1 LKKTY
6 SVLFVCLGN
15 TCRSPLAEVVLKS
28 GLKKA
33 GTRKVNVSSAGT
45 GAFEGG
51 RASSGSTITA
61 RRMGLSLARFRSKPL
76 TQLRVRR
83 ADLILTMTGS
93 QKQEIVARWPEE
105 QDKTFTL
112 SEYSGTGD
120 GDVRDPVGGPLS
132 AYYRC
137 GDRLHAEIKRI
148 IPRLRKA
155 TRPSKRKP

>member
-15 TCRSPLAEVVLKS
+15 TCRSPLAEVILKS

-33 GTRKVNVSSAGT
+33 GIKKVNVSSAGT
-45 GAFEGG
+45 GAFEGA

-76 TQLRVRR
+76 TRLRVRR
-83 ADLILTMTGS
+83 ADLILTMTAS
-93 QKQEIVARWPEE
+93 QKREIRARWPEDA
-105 QDKTFTL
+105 DKVFTL
-112 SEYSGTGD
+112 SEYSGTGE
-120 GDVRDPVGGPLS
+120 GDVRDPVGSPLS

-137 GDRLHAEIKRI
+137 GDRLKADIKRL

-155 TRPSKRKP
+155 MKSRE